1 MVYFDGQDFLVGGE
15 VLKDLSG
22 FTLKKTDTPVELPKE
37 SDPEVNIHAM
47 DLKGDDI
54 QPVQVL
60 PQSQYYSTVPFLIR
74 PDSCMYMPPNVV
86 SGYMLTQQAQIQSC
100 QQPIRGYPPSVATQ
114 VFQQSSLQ
122 PYQQPSQQSFP
133 QYQPIQSYH
142 PFNPIPFTMPM
153 YSGVP
158 QRDHPTPAKMTDVN
172 STEESEEEVQP
183 SRGRCKRHVWTE
195 KEDEELRI
203 LVAKYKGKQWK
214 QVSRGMIKRKE

>member
-114 VFQQSSLQ
+114 VFQSYTVHYAYVLRGPSARSSH
-122 PYQQPSQQSFP
+122 PSQDD
-133 QYQPIQSYH
+133 
-142 PFNPIPFTMPM
+142 
-153 YSGVP
+153 G
-158 QRDHPTPAKMTDVN
+158 
-172 STEESEEEVQP
+172 
-183 SRGRCKRHVWTE
+183 CKF
-195 KEDEELRI
+195 
-203 LVAKYKGKQWK
+203 YGGK
-214 QVSRGMIKRKE
+214 